1 MSLLGSKRMKCYFI
15 SLENN
20 EGGNKMTQDII
31 IHKTVFVF
39 LVMTA
44 VILWNTWKPVSIM
57 ERITRTG
64 MAGLLLVLAAY
75 FAITA
80 PPA

>member
-1 MSLLGSKRMKCYFI
+1 
-15 SLENN
+15 
-20 EGGNKMTQDII
+20 MTQDII
-31 IHKTVFVF
+31 IHKTVFVS
-39 LVMTA
+39 LIMAA
-44 VILWNTWKPVSIM
+44 VILWDTWKPVSLM

-80 PPA
+80 PAA